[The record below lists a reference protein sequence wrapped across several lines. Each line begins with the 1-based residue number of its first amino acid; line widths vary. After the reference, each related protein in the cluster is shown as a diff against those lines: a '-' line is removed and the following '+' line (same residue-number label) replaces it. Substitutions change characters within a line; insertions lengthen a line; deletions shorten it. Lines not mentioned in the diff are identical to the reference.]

1 MVGVSRC
8 KSNIIL
14 MPNKPQVFI
23 FIGRSGCGKGTQADL
38 LAEYLY
44 SQGENPRQTLHIETG
59 ALLRNFVQGE
69 GYTQKL
75 CQKAMQEGTLM
86 PEAVMVALW
95 EKYLED
101 HFTGTQNVIFDGCP
115 RKLHEAQLLD
125 SALRF
130 YGFTKPTVIFLNV
143 GREWSMK
150 RLTSRARK
158 DDTPEAIERRL
169 NWFDTEVMPTIN
181 YYKTNPNYN
190 FVEINGE
197 QPIEDVK
204 NEILAKL
211 ALNR

>member
-1 MVGVSRC
+1 
-8 KSNIIL
+8 
-14 MPNKPQVFI
+14 MPNPKVFI

-38 LAEYLY
+38 LSDHLCDKGQ
-44 SQGENPRQTLHIETG
+44 STCKTLHIETG
-59 ALLRNFVQGE
+59 ELLRQFVQGE
-69 GYTQKL
+69 GYTQEL
-75 CQKAMQEGTLM
+75 CRKAMQEGTLM

-101 HFTGTQNVIFDGCP
+101 NFTGTENVIFDGCP

-130 YGFTKPTVIFLNV
+130 YGFVNPTVIFLQV
-143 GREWSMK
+143 SREWSMK
-150 RLTSRARK
+150 RLIARARK

-181 YYKTNPNYN
+181 YYKSNPDYN
-190 FVEINGE
+190 FVEVNGE

-204 NEILAKL
+204 NELLAKL
-211 ALNR
+211 GLNR